1 MHLAALYSGVIV
13 QGAVVTLELTIVSTV
28 LSFLLGTAGALG
40 RLYGPAWLRI
50 AITAYV
56 ELIRGLPPILQLFII
71 YFGLTQF
78 GLDLPP
84 FTAALVWLV
93 VYGTGYAIEVF
104 RAGIQAVAEGQSEA
118 ATAMGM
124 GFLSA
129 LRKVVMPQAF
139 VLMLPPLTNFV
150 IVQLKNT
157 TLVYF
162 IGVADIMYQAQLGAD
177 ATEQPG
183 TLYALAAAVYL
194 VLNGGLSRF
203 AARLERKAAAYR

>member
-1 MHLAALYSGVIV
+1 MHLAALYGGVIL
-13 QGAVVTLELTIVSTV
+13 QGAIVTLELTIVSTA
-28 LSFLLGTAGALG
+28 LSFVLGIAGALG
-40 RLYGPAWLRI
+40 RLYGPLWLRV
-50 AITAYV
+50 AIMAYV

-78 GLDLPP
+78 GIDLPP

-93 VYGTGYAIEVF
+93 IYGTGYAVEVF
-104 RAGIQAVAEGQSEA
+104 RAGIQGVADGQREA
-118 ATAMGM
+118 ATAVGM
-124 GFLSA
+124 GFFSA

-194 VLNGGLSRF
+194 ILNGGLSRF